1 MTLEQLAARVAEQLA
16 PLRGERLMIALSGG
30 ADSVALTLALCR
42 LRDTAGWAICAAH
55 VNHGLRGAESDGDQT
70 FVEALCE
77 RHGLPLC
84 CTRLSPP
91 MGAGETWARE
101 ARYQA
106 LFDAAR
112 AQGCN
117 VVVLAHH
124 QDDQVET
131 LLEHLLRGCG
141 PEGLAGMRP
150 MTTRNG
156 MTLARPLLT
165 TSRAELREALQD
177 AGEGWREDATNS
189 EAFCLRNRLRLELLP
204 AMEALAPGAGVRMAR
219 AARLQGAEQQML
231 EDMEADFLRAYE
243 CGWRALPLAALR
255 TLHPV
260 MQGRVLRRWW
270 CELAA
275 ELPRLE
281 EHQTAAFMALITA
294 PAGSRCN
301 LPGDW
306 HGERGSCF
314 LHLVPPTVARVP
326 GVVLDGTPCTI
337 AWGRLTLTVRAW
349 RSEDGHGDGK
359 RVQVLPAAFLAGC
372 VLRTREPGDWL
383 RPFGGGGRKSLQDA
397 LTDRKIDGAFRDRA
411 PLLCREKE
419 VLWIAG
425 AAAGNVPRIDEKE
438 KLLTLSWGG
447 YMPWLD
453 G

>member
-91 MGAGETWARE
+91 VGAGETWARE
-101 ARYQA
+101 GRYQA

-112 AQGCN
+112 AQGCS
-117 VVVLAHH
+117 VMVLAHH
-124 QDDQVET
+124 QDDQAET

-150 MTTRNG
+150 ITTRNG

-165 TSRAELREALQD
+165 TSRAELREALRD

-243 CGWRALPLAALR
+243 RGWRALPLAA
-255 TLHPV
+255 
-260 MQGRVLRRWW
+260 
-270 CELAA
+270 C
-275 ELPRLE
+275 
-281 EHQTAAFMALITA
+281 IT
-294 PAGSRCN
+294 P
-301 LPGDW
+301 
-306 HGERGSCF
+306 
-314 LHLVPPTVARVP
+314 LV
-326 GVVLDGTPCTI
+326 G
-337 AWGRLTLTVRAW
+337 
-349 RSEDGHGDGK
+349 
-359 RVQVLPAAFLAGC
+359 
-372 VLRTREPGDWL
+372 
-383 RPFGGGGRKSLQDA
+383 
-397 LTDRKIDGAFRDRA
+397 
-411 PLLCREKE
+411 
-419 VLWIAG
+419 
-425 AAAGNVPRIDEKE
+425 
-438 KLLTLSWGG
+438 
-447 YMPWLD
+447 
-453 G
+453 